1 MSYITPTRTRISSTE
16 PRGHTAPGR
25 PGSRS
30 WTRWWVAVPLAAA
43 SLLIPAAAAGE
54 TQSTQAPQ
62 FPTARQIAMHEGR
75 LAPSTQRQFPS
86 ARQVAMHEGRL
97 APSTQR
103 QFPSARQVA
112 MHEGTLAENPTAAAS
127 SPPSDGN
134 SDTLLIVLSGA
145 ALLAVLG
152 ATGFVVGVRARTR
165 RSLQPGA

>member
-75 LAPSTQRQFPS
+75 LAPSTQPQFPT

-97 APSTQR
+97 APSTNV
-103 QFPSARQVA
+103 P
-112 MHEGTLAENPTAAAS
+112 AAAS
-127 SPPSDGN
+127 ASPSDGN